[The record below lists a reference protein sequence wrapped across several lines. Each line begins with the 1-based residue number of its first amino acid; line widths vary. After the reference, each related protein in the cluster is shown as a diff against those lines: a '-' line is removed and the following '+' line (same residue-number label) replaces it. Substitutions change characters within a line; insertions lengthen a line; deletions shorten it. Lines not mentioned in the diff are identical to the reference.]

1 MKRLNR
7 IIILSSALFFITGCD
22 KNFEVINRN
31 PNAITQ
37 ISDPGLLLTN
47 ILRNTA
53 TAGDWT
59 AESTI
64 AQQFVLP
71 YNLGATLGYQFND
84 NNPGLNAA
92 PWGVYTGVLRTTAQL
107 MELVKDNPAR
117 SNLYNMARIW
127 RAYHYMWLVDHY
139 GDVPYSE
146 AGLGRQEGLFYPKYD
161 KGSVIYE
168 DLYKEMKE
176 ATAALDPAKDN
187 NSQFDIFV
195 PSSASAATEVTFWK
209 RLGYSLLLRL
219 GMRYSKADPNKAKTI
234 VAEAFNGGVMQTN
247 ADNAVIKNMTDAGA
261 PLVGYT
267 NGRMGTIRTQNPF
280 NYYVAEPFVDT
291 LKRYKDPRLK
301 FIAARYAPNQS
312 TAPSILNPDTTMA
325 NQFGFPIGIDQAN
338 FSLTHPS
345 YRAPVGTGQ
354 NFSQPNYNVV
364 ANTTTPS
371 LVVTNAQTK
380 LLLAEAAFRN
390 WLPAGAKTA
399 KEYYEEGIKAS
410 MDAYTLF
417 PNTTPIPASVQNQY
431 LTNPGVAWDNANALN
446 QINTQYWIESFNN
459 GYEAWSNWRRSGYP
473 LLKPN
478 LFNNNLNGG
487 FIRRFS
493 YPQDE
498 QTTNEINYLAAK
510 AGLGGPDFLT
520 TRVFWD
526 TP

>member
-1 MKRLNR
+1 MKKLFR
-7 IIILSSALFFITGCD
+7 IIVSFSALLFITGCD
-22 KNFEVINRN
+22 KNFERINTN

-37 ISDPGLLLTN
+37 VSDPGLLFTN

-53 TAGDWT
+53 TAGDWM

-84 NNPGLNAA
+84 NAPGLNAG
-92 PWGVYTGVLRTTAQL
+92 PWGVYTGVLRTTGQL
-107 MELVKDNPAR
+107 IKLVKDNPAR

-127 RAYHYMWLVDHY
+127 KAYHYMWLVDHY

-146 AGLGRQEGLFYPKYD
+146 AEQGQEEGLFYPKYD
-161 KGSVIYE
+161 KGSAIYE

-187 NSQFDIFV
+187 NSQFDIFL
-195 PSSASAATEVTFWK
+195 PANASAATEVTFWK

-219 GMRYSKADPNKAKTI
+219 GMRYSKVDPNKAKTI
-234 VAEAFNGGVMQTN
+234 VTEAFNGGVMQTN

-261 PLVGYT
+261 PIVGFA
-267 NGRMGTIRTQNPF
+267 NGRMTTIRVQNPF

-301 FIAARYAPNQS
+301 FIAARYAPNQDV
-312 TAPSILNPDTTMA
+312 APSNLSPDTTMA
-325 NQFGFPIGIDQAN
+325 NQFGFPVGIDQAN
-338 FSLTHPS
+338 FPLTHPS
-345 YRAPVGTGQ
+345 YRAPVGKGQ
-354 NFSQPNYNVV
+354 NFSQPNFNVV

-371 LVVTNAQTK
+371 LVITNAQTK

-390 WLPAGAKTA
+390 WLPGGKTA
-399 KEYYEEGIKAS
+399 KEYYEEGIRAS

-417 PNTTPIPASVQNQY
+417 PNTTPIPAAVQDQY

-473 LLKPN
+473 LLKAN
-478 LFNNNLNGG
+478 LFNNNLSGG

-498 QTTNEINYLAAK
+498 QTTNRINYQAAV